1 MGEIAVVGVFEKFFT
16 DKEPEDSIDPE
27 TAKTVELHGK
37 VADRLKNSRAYQE
50 ELMDRLSEKGNER
63 LRGMFQSIIWDT
75 FSIIEYDPKGIDAA
89 AVAALMIL
97 MLAHMEEYDNGR
109 KDS

>member
-1 MGEIAVVGVFEKFFT
+1 MGVFEKFFMAR
-16 DKEPEDSIDPE
+16 EPEEDSIHRE
-27 TAKTVELHGK
+27 TDKTVELHGK
-37 VADRLKNSRAYQE
+37 VADRLNNSRAYQD
-50 ELMDRLSEKGNER
+50 ELLNRLYEKGNER

-75 FSIIEYDPKGIDAA
+75 FSILDYDPKGVDVA